1 MEETV
6 RRETAERERTAE
18 KRWGSE
24 TDSPL
29 SAGNV
34 TDEQTESVRR
44 HRSIFSQIGQGSLPW
59 PWSWDSSSAIKKKDK
74 DKVRMKA
81 ALMKNAVSFLRYAMI
96 PPFNNRNNNRNKKA
110 HVLKAVRSPVIPI
123 SGSFCRCHKPSF
135 LINQC
140 QTCRRVGR
148 P

>member
-18 KRWGSE
+18 KRWGME
-24 TDSPL
+24 TDPPL
-29 SAGNV
+29 SAGIV
-34 TDEQTESVRR
+34 IDEQTESVRR
-44 HRSIFSQIGQGSLPW
+44 HKSIFSQIGQGSLPW

-81 ALMKNAVSFLRYAMI
+81 ALMKSAVSFLRYAII
-96 PPFNNRNNNRNKKA
+96 PPFNNRNKKA
-110 HVLKAVRSPVIPI
+110 HVLKAVRSPV
-123 SGSFCRCHKPSF
+123 SDQRQF
-135 LINQC
+135 LQM
-140 QTCRRVGR
+140 

>member
-1 MEETV
+1 M

-24 TDSPL
+24 KDSPL

-81 ALMKNAVSFLRYAMI
+81 ALMKNAVSFLQYAMI
-96 PPFNNRNNNRNKKA
+96 PPFNNRNKKA

-123 SGSFCRCHKPSF
+123 SGSFCRCRKPSF

>member
-110 HVLKAVRSPVIPI
+110 HVLKAVRSPV
-123 SGSFCRCHKPSF
+123 SDQRQF
-135 LINQC
+135 LQM
-140 QTCRRVGR
+140 

>member
-1 MEETV
+1 MEEMV

-96 PPFNNRNNNRNKKA
+96 PPFNNRNKKA
-110 HVLKAVRSPVIPI
+110 HVLKAVRSPVKV
-123 SGSFCRCHKPSF
+123 SQRQS
-135 LINQC
+135 L
-140 QTCRRVGR
+140 QT